1 MDLIKEQRYLEEQ
14 MRGLGVSRFHRSND
28 KANERGDLSST
39 LPLVQMTKGYML
51 PYTKAI
57 SEFVRDAMSGKV
69 GRKNTTA
76 KAISELEPEVVA
88 FLFLKAIF
96 NKVPTLYQ
104 GKPCTFVG
112 LAIYGAGLIHD
123 ELRIRYFHKNWRN
136 LARKMW
142 SDFEVRELPRNKRKE
157 LVQRKFND
165 FQIDWN
171 AWDKQTMLHVGSK
184 LIELFISM
192 SGKDIDVVT
201 IRNGKRTTDV
211 IQPSPSLLEAV
222 FTRLR
227 GHEALVTTYLPCV
240 IPPVPWAHGTLSRG
254 GYHTEH
260 VTPYPLVKGSK
271 SSYRKALD
279 GETIAPVIRSV
290 NALQETPWRVNKR
303 VLTALEHVYRLD
315 RAMAGLPNSSL
326 LERPPV
332 PPGLDPDDRT
342 SEASQEYRKACYIVH
357 DKNRREIAKR
367 IQVERCIQLGMMFSQ
382 YERIYFPHDLDSRG
396 RAYPKPAVLNPQG
409 PDYAKGLLEFAVG
422 KQLGTQDAVCWLAIH
437 GANSWGY
444 DKASLQERV
453 DWVKEH
459 EELILSCAKDPIS
472 DLRWTEAD
480 NPFQFLSFCYEWDG
494 YDKDGLEWVSHAHI
508 DVDATCS
515 GLQHFSAML
524 RDEEGGRYV
533 NMVPNLPRQDIYGR
547 VAEKATAAITAD
559 LGGEFDALA
568 KAWLSFGLDRSI
580 TKRSVMVVPY
590 AGTFHSCMTYTA
602 DSVNEKLEKGVVHPW
617 PDGKM
622 TDFTVYGAKKIW
634 AAIETTV
641 VAAVGAMNWLGSVA
655 SMVARVPGAT
665 KVVWDTPLNF
675 PVHQAKWNLKTRRV
689 ETFFDGHVIHPHL
702 VEETDKLDPRQMA
715 SSVAPSFVHSL
726 DASHMMATINYA
738 LDNDITHFAAVHDS
752 FGTHACKLP
761 KFNWCIRKAFIDIYE
776 NRDVLADFLV
786 IAKMMIPK
794 DQHEDIPPLPEMGM
808 LDITAVMD
816 SQFFF
821 S

>member
-1 MDLIKEQRYLEEQ
+1 MDMVKEQRCLEEQ

-28 KANERGDLSST
+28 KANQRGDLSST
-39 LPLVQMTKGYML
+39 LPMVQLTKGYLL
-51 PYTKAI
+51 PFANAI
-57 SEFVRDAMSGKV
+57 SVFTREALSGRI
-69 GRKNTTA
+69 GRRNTA
-76 KAISELEPEVVA
+76 AIAISELEPEVVA

-123 ELRIRYFHKNWRN
+123 ELRIRYFHKDWRR
-136 LARKMW
+136 LARTMW

-165 FQIDWN
+165 LQIDWS

-184 LIELFISM
+184 LIELFVGV
-192 SGKDIDVVT
+192 SGGDIQVVT
-201 IRNGKRTTDV
+201 VRNGKRVTDI

-260 VTPYPLVKGSK
+260 VTPYPLVKGAK
-271 SSYRKALD
+271 KAYRKDLD
-279 GETIAPVIRSV
+279 GELISSVLRAV

-303 VLTALEHVYRLD
+303 VLAALEHVYRLD

-326 LERPPV
+326 VPIPPV

-342 SEASQEYRKACYIVH
+342 SEASQEYRKACYITH
-357 DKNRREIAKR
+357 DKNRRDLAKR
-367 IQVERCIQLGMMFSQ
+367 IQVERCIQLGTMFSK
-382 YERIYFPHDLDSRG
+382 YDAFYFPHDLDSRG
-396 RAYPKPAVLNPQG
+396 RAYPKPAVMNPQG
-409 PDYAKGLLEFAVG
+409 PDYAKGILEFSVG
-422 KQLGTQDAVCWLAIH
+422 KQLGDNDAVCWLAIH
-437 GANSWGY
+437 GANSWGF
-444 DKASLQERV
+444 DKAALQERV
-453 DWVKEH
+453 DWVKTN
-459 EELILSCAKDPIS
+459 EEMVLSCAADPLG
-472 DLRWTEAD
+472 DLRWAKAD
-480 NPFQFLSFCYEWDG
+480 NPFQFLAFCFEWDG
-494 YDKDGLEWVSHAHI
+494 YDKDGLEHVSHLHI

-524 RDEEGGRYV
+524 RDAEGGRYV
-533 NMVPNLPRQDIYGR
+533 NMVPGLPRQDIYGR
-547 VAEKATAAITAD
+547 VAEKATVAITND

-590 AGTFHSCMTYTA
+590 AGTFHSCMNYTA
-602 DSVNEKLEKGVVHPW
+602 DAVVEKLEKGALHPW
-617 PDGKM
+617 PDGKLN
-622 TDFTVYGAKKIW
+622 DFTVYGAKKIW

-641 VAAVGAMNWLGSVA
+641 IAAVGAMNWLGTVA
-655 SMVARVPGAT
+655 SLVARVPGAD

-675 PVHQAKWNLKTRRV
+675 PVHQAKWNLKSRQVDTY
-689 ETFFDGHVIHPHL
+689 FDGKVIRPSL

-726 DASHMMATINYA
+726 DAAHMMATINYA
-738 LDNDITHFAAVHDS
+738 LDTGIEHYAAVHDS

-776 NRDVLADFLV
+776 DRDVLAEFL
-786 IAKMMIPK
+786 IFAKKTIPEEMH
-794 DQHEDIPPLPEMGM
+794 DQIPPLPEMGT
-808 LDITAVMD
+808 LDISAVMD